1 MEESKDLERRGP
13 DTDLIEISKNYFEN
27 MINMCDERK
36 ALILDE
42 DTLGYISLN
51 YSRSNLLEKNVYFFD
66 VIDRKGTEKLN
77 HLVAIFFVRNTNDN
91 FQKIKEELEDPLFG
105 AYYLVFAN
113 PIEDEKLRE
122 LAEADRFDKVRRV
135 LEIFADF
142 YAVNRDLFSF
152 NIPTSMDL
160 CLHESAMTPAT
171 HVKNNRILQGLL
183 SVVLSCRK
191 QPYVRFSK
199 HSNRAAKLADS
210 FVSYM
215 SSEDELVARSSKDD
229 EKCTLL
235 ILDRKDDPVTPL
247 LNQWTYQSMVHEL
260 IGITKHRV
268 KLADKKEEIVL
279 NPDEDEFFK
288 KNMYKKF
295 PEVQKELE
303 VLLTQFKEKEKSRAK
318 IDNIKDMQR
327 MVENFPEFKKFA
339 GKVTKHYSAFG
350 ECSDKITKRKL
361 FSVCEL
367 EQDIAV
373 KNSKSEQV
381 KEMKEILED
390 PEVDQFEKIRLVM
403 LFSLRYEG
411 DSNVK
416 KFRTMLRESNISPDH
431 IDFIDFLIQYAG
443 KDKRSNFL
451 FGKNTGLLKGAM
463 DLIKS
468 NFTEEDESVYTR
480 HKSCL
485 FNIIGQMVKGKL
497 SESDF
502 PFSTQSP
509 RDTKTK
515 DIIVFILGGAT
526 YQEAKEVADFNNS
539 DPNFNVILGGTTV
552 HNSKSFLAE
561 VTEVRDYGL

>member
-1 MEESKDLERRGP
+1 
-13 DTDLIEISKNYFEN
+13 
-27 MINMCDERK
+27 MCDERK

-42 DTLGYISLN
+42 ETLGYISLN

-66 VIDRKGTEKLN
+66 VIDRKGTEKLK
-77 HLVAIFFVRNTNDN
+77 HLSAIFFVRNTNEN
-91 FQKIKEELEDPLFG
+91 FIKLKEELEDPLFN

-122 LAEADRFDKVRRV
+122 LAEADRFDSVRKVT
-135 LEIFADF
+135 EIFADF

-152 NIPTSMDL
+152 NIPTAMDL

-199 HSNRAAKLADS
+199 FSNRAARLADS

-215 SSEDELVARSSKDD
+215 SSEDELLARSSKDD
-229 EKCTLL
+229 DKCTLL

-260 IGITKHRV
+260 IGIQKHRV
-268 KLADKKEEIVL
+268 KIPGKKEEIVL

-288 KNMYKKF
+288 KNMYRNF
-295 PEVQKELE
+295 PDVNQELE
-303 VLLTQFKEKEKSRAK
+303 TLLNEFKEKENSRAK
-318 IDNIKDMQR
+318 TETIADMQR
-327 MVENFPEFKKFA
+327 MVETFPEFKKFA
-339 GKVTKHYSAFG
+339 GNVTKHYSAFG
-350 ECSDKITKRKL
+350 ECSNKITKRKL
-361 FSVCEL
+361 FTVCEL
-367 EQDIAV
+367 EQDIAT
-373 KNSKSEQV
+373 KNSKSDQA
-381 KEMKEILED
+381 KELKEILED
-390 PEVDQFEKIRLVM
+390 PEIDQFEKIRLVM
-403 LFSLRYEG
+403 LFALRYEG

-416 KFRTMLRESNISPDH
+416 KFRQILRESNINH
-431 IDFIDFLIQYAG
+431 EHLDFIDLLIQYAG
-443 KDKRSNFL
+443 KDKRSGFL
-451 FGKNTGLLKGAM
+451 FSKSGSLIKGAM
-463 DLIKS
+463 DLLKS
-468 NFTEEDESVYTR
+468 NFKDESESIYTK

-485 FNIIGQMVKGKL
+485 FNMIGQMVKGKL
-497 SESDF
+497 NEKEF
-502 PFSTQSP
+502 PFATQSP

-526 YQEAKEVADFNNS
+526 YQEAKEVAAFNNS
-539 DPNFNVILGGTTV
+539 GEGYNIILGGTTV

-561 VTEVRDYGL
+561 VTEVREYGI